1 MYIVVGFD
9 DAKKDDSRYTPPNAE
24 WLEEILYLRELTR
37 EECWRDDD
45 LFNDYRQAKNNEP
58 GYSLCLSDM
67 LYNPT
72 NSNEF
77 VDEGVI
83 GLLLRRTHDDQF
95 MRALSTFHSEFEE
108 AGHWRI
114 PTLDKDKHSMRY
126 RHYGYTDEDIAN
138 NMFVSG
144 VFESMPAMSRMHWD
158 RAQHYLNLIGWTITK
173 PELRYLLVW
182 DWG

>member
-1 MYIVVGFD
+1 MYIYHSPDIFLKHHPSSLNQRSCPICQVLLKCPV
-9 DAKKDDSRYTPPNAE
+9 
-24 WLEEILYLRELTR
+24 LY
-37 EECWRDDD
+37 
-45 LFNDYRQAKNNEP
+45 
-58 GYSLCLSDM
+58 CL
-67 LYNPT
+67 LIP
-72 NSNEF
+72 
-77 VDEGVI
+77 
-83 GLLLRRTHDDQF
+83 
-95 MRALSTFHSEFEE
+95 RALSTFHSEFEE

-158 RAQHYLNLIGWTITK
+158 RAQHYLKLIGWTITK
-173 PELRYLLVW
+173 PELRYFLVW